1 MSDIVIRENSQI
13 DLTSPQVRIL
23 SPRDP
28 QYAIQFFADSLRGKL
43 AQADSFTTSVYNA
56 VIKEASTA
64 SQISPNSKKTV
75 MVKLL
80 YNIDAS

>member
-64 SQISPNSKKTV
+64 SQISPNSKTV

-80 YNIDAS
+80 YATDAS